1 MLVRWGVEAYGGTQW
16 GSSPGSHRSWF
27 PELEKTPGDRDEG
40 ADLFVGEYEHSLD
53 AKGRVVLPAPFRAH
67 VAERGYVTVLDGCLG
82 LWSESEFERIAA
94 KAAKAVEAND
104 MEPGA
109 FRRMM
114 RKVREVRLDAAG
126 RITLPRDLLDGM
138 GFESQVVLAGGYK
151 RVEIWPKQ
159 VFEETQEIEESADS
173 LASSIVSLGFD

>member
-1 MLVRWGVEAYGGTQW
+1 M
-16 GSSPGSHRSWF
+16 
-27 PELEKTPGDRDEG
+27 
-40 ADLFVGEYEHSLD
+40 FVGEYEHSLD

-67 VAERGYVTVLDGCLG
+67 VADRGYVTVLDGCLG

-94 KAAKAVEAND
+94 KAASAVEAGD

-114 RKVREVRLDAAG
+114 RKVREVRLDATG
-126 RITLPRDLLDGM
+126 RITLPRELLDGM
-138 GFESQVVLAGGYK
+138 GFDSQVVLAGGYT

-159 VFEETQEIEESADS
+159 VFTETQETEEANES
-173 LASSIVSLGFD
+173 LSNSIGSLGFA